1 MLTSWA
7 QVRNGSILVGLIL
20 RIEYDAMN
28 CCSISWSQLGPITNE
43 HDNDV
48 DEDDGGHC
56 DDHGIYHDHVH
67 GY

>member
-7 QVRNGSILVGLIL
+7 QARNGSILVGLIL

-28 CCSISWSQLGPITNE
+28 CCSISWSQLGPISNE
-43 HDNDV
+43 HNNGDD
-48 DEDDGGHC
+48 DDDGQG

-67 GY
+67 NYC